1 MPRRWAVVAGSVA
14 VPLVLAVAAVMLPL
28 FVLTA
33 AGATATGPVLC
44 GGGGTGQTV
53 AGQRLDAE
61 QMGHAQTIVTV
72 TAAMRLP
79 AYAATVALA
88 TAYQESK
95 FRNSAVH
102 TDHDS
107 EGLFQ
112 QRVSI
117 YPHTVAIDPV
127 RATRAFLTRLRRV
140 PHWRSIP
147 LTDAAQAVQHSAR
160 PDAYAHWRPLAASLT
175 GILWPAA
182 AAANATPGPTR
193 GVPSPT
199 TLPVLVPAVACAGRG
214 GAIPPT
220 GAHGNNVAGSTRIPA
235 GLVIDGSAAGQ
246 TAVRFALAQL
256 GKPYVFGAAG
266 PDAYDCS
273 GLMLAAWARA
283 GVALPHSAHLQA
295 LRGTPVPADLSLA
308 VGGDLV
314 FIAGADGTAAA
325 PGHVGMVL
333 GRARG
338 RVYLI
343 QAPQDDIPVEITD
356 ASEWAGQIVAVRH
369 LG

>member
-1 MPRRWAVVAGSVA
+1 VVAGSLLLPGA
-14 VPLVLAVAAVMLPL
+14 VLAAVLLVPP
-28 FVLTA
+28 FVVLAA
-33 AGATATGPVLC
+33 AGAAVPGPVVC

-53 AGQRLDAE
+53 GSETLDAE

-72 TAAMRLP
+72 TAALRLP
-79 AYAATVALA
+79 PYAATVALA

-95 FRNSAVH
+95 LRNSAVH

-117 YPHTVAIDPV
+117 YPHAVAIDPV
-127 RATRAFLTRLRRV
+127 RATRAFLTRLVRV
-140 PHWRSIP
+140 RNWQTVP
-147 LTDAAQAVQHSAR
+147 LTDAAQAVQHSAA
-160 PDAYAHWRPLAASLT
+160 PGAYARWRPLAASLT

-182 AAANATPGPTR
+182 AAANAAPAPAGT
-193 GVPSPT
+193 VPPPAMP
-199 TLPVLVPAVACAGRG
+199 PVVVPAVACVGRG
-214 GAIPPT
+214 GAIPVT
-220 GAHGNNVAGSTRIPA
+220 GGHGNNVAGSTRIPA
-235 GLVIDGSAAGQ
+235 GLVIDGSSAGQ
-246 TAVRFALAQL
+246 AAVRFALAQL

-273 GLMLAAWARA
+273 GLVMAAWARA

-295 LRGTPVPADLSLA
+295 LRGTPVPPDLSGA

-314 FIAGADGTAAA
+314 FIPGADGTAAA
-325 PGHVGMVL
+325 PGHVGMVV
-333 GRARG
+333 GRTGG

-343 QAPQDDIPVEITD
+343 QAPQDGIPVEITD
-356 ASEWAGQIVAVRH
+356 AVEWAGQIAAVRH
-369 LG
+369 LA